1 MLMSDYS
8 SHEKSIITQNHKITS
23 LEREIEE
30 GGDLPS
36 SVRKV
41 LESSLSGIHNTIG
54 NILNTKE
61 EYVKALNIA
70 IAANKNFVIT
80 SDEISAKQAINY
92 LKDNHLGRAT
102 FFPLNVITSRY
113 VDKDSLK
120 ILEKDEDFLGV
131 LSDLVEYD
139 KKYQNIV
146 ENQLGIVIIAK
157 DLDSATRLSH
167 KVNRRYK
174 VVSLDGD
181 VVNVGGSLTGGSI
194 IRQTKSII
202 VLKQEL
208 KRLIDNKTLLEQE
221 LEEIKKELEEVEE
234 EVKEIEEQEFL
245 VSKNKVTIKERYDT
259 KSEEIKKERQRL
271 EEVEKTVASSTS
283 HFK

>member
-1 MLMSDYS
+1 M
-8 SHEKSIITQNHKITS
+8 
-23 LEREIEE
+23 
-30 GGDLPS
+30 
-36 SVRKV
+36 
-41 LESSLSGIHNTIG
+41 
-54 NILNTKE
+54 
-61 EYVKALNIA
+61 
-70 IAANKNFVIT
+70 
-80 SDEISAKQAINY
+80 
-92 LKDNHLGRAT
+92 
-102 FFPLNVITSRY
+102 
-113 VDKDSLK
+113 
-120 ILEKDEDFLGV
+120 FLGV
-131 LSDLVEYD
+131 ISDLVEYD

-234 EVKEIEEQEFL
+234 EVKEIEEQEF
-245 VSKNKVTIKERYDT
+245 
-259 KSEEIKKERQRL
+259 
-271 EEVEKTVASSTS
+271 
-283 HFK
+283 